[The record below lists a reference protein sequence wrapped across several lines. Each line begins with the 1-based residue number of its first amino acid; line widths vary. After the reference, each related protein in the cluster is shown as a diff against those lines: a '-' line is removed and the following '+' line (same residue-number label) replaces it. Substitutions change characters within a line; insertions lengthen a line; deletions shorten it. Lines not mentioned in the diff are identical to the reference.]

1 MTLTQQPRHPGRKRG
16 RTRELL
22 SLTTI
27 ATRQCCKN
35 SKLQVTRDW
44 CDKMLCQHPRG
55 SWPCQH
61 PCSSWTSQKASHG
74 TADLAQ
80 GNGYRNP
87 SRLAASPACTCAR
100 PAGGTPGRTV
110 RASRQGSRPNGA
122 GRRGAHR
129 KSLCTP
135 LPTTADTRTRS
146 IGVACTCP
154 LNCHGRRQ
162 QCEES
167 SGRDTRGHRP
177 LPMEGPR
184 GSQHCAR
191 RRLRSSRRPAPLQ
204 TREYPARTRGPR

>member
-1 MTLTQQPRHPGRKRG
+1 MIRAGEGAPAP
-16 RTRELL
+16 
-22 SLTTI
+22 
-27 ATRQCCKN
+27 
-35 SKLQVTRDW
+35 
-44 CDKMLCQHPRG
+44 DKILCQHPRG

-61 PCSSWTSQKASHG
+61 AAAGLHKKRPTGLLTWLRA
-74 TADLAQ
+74 TAT
-80 GNGYRNP
+80 
-87 SRLAASPACTCAR
+87 SRLAAASPACTCAR

-110 RASRQGSRPNGA
+110 RASRQGSRPNGT